1 MKDITA
7 ENEVKTEIKTEPND
21 ITAENSENSVEIK
34 TEDNNEIKA
43 EPMEEDSESKDVKGE
58 ETDKKDDLNITPLLT
73 ADAGVNKEFEYPVVS
88 EIKINITASS
98 QVNSN
103 KWEKRQDQKFEFLSR
118 LKRFINELYTIKA

>member
-88 EIKINITASS
+88 EIKININA
-98 QVNSN
+98 QVNFFLMG
-103 KWEKRQDQKFEFLSR
+103 ETLGQKNSKFWSR
-118 LKRFINELYTIKA
+118 NSLFPL